1 VKPHRG
7 AAVSTGSS
15 YSAFWPGAEWKDSWQ
30 EWRRVPLVPNSYHCF
45 HASQTPG
52 KGLRS
57 LLWQCLGYQAQIST
71 SFPGLVHT
79 LGAGPSPAML
89 HTRRVELSRL
99 HISTLATVTDTNTH
113 LVTSLLIII
122 ISLTGS
128 VLPVPA
134 QNQKL
139 WLEPRS
145 FGPAAPAATRV
156 SSQQKAPPWTE
167 ETLFESFAQSAIS
180 DEYIGSDEGGQVTQ
194 SNRLPNHDSGLR
206 QNPSHDQLP
215 TRSDKSP
222 QGFDGARKESG
233 ADKFTERSEFSD
245 QGHNHANSFGFN
257 KATNPSFPFGILFQS
272 KDLSVETSKLS
283 YLQKR
288 SAAVPSS
295 NNSARIDSFDF
306 SSQSD
311 LLLQSPQPKHA
322 QLDEYYPEL
331 TSDSD
336 SRSISNYSLLSQCLS
351 FKNCTHLSQPNLT
364 NNASVAALEICSN
377 ASKFRLRLTLFHPDH
392 RSVCWSSGH
401 RNCPPPVLN
410 QRQVSNIESDDPD
423 TCRAQVEKILVQI
436 QEVNSHI
443 EHTLKVLQSGH
454 GMDECRVN
462 STCQTC
468 KDWYKTWLCLNF
480 WPVYLGENVLP
491 PCPGQ
496 CSSVQTSC
504 PFHTIF
510 EDASMASGD
519 PTFLCQDSAIS
530 SKPQSSTTQ
539 SCCFEVQLESPRTV
553 PGDTGLEDVPAPRE
567 GEYVDL
573 NTTHSCS
580 NLLPLGTT
588 TQLCDSSRI
597 ELANRTLLVKR
608 LGSAE
613 RQAGSTD
620 SGLLDLLGLS
630 SGHSGSAPCPLQSG
644 GGAAIFI
651 WTYSYK
657 FYNL

>member
-1 VKPHRG
+1 MRPHWG

-15 YSAFWPGAEWKDSWQ
+15 YSAFWPGAEWQDSWQ
-30 EWRRVPLVPNSYHCF
+30 EWRRVPLVQNSYHRF

-57 LLWQCLGYQAQIST
+57 LFRQCLGYQAQISA
-71 SFPGLVHT
+71 SFLGLVHT

-89 HTRRVELSRL
+89 HARRVELSRL

-113 LVTSLLIII
+113 LVTSVLIII
-122 ISLTGS
+122 ISLTGL
-128 VLPVPA
+128 VLPTPA
-134 QNQKL
+134 KTPKL
-139 WLEPRS
+139 WLEQRS
-145 FGPAAPAATRV
+145 FGPAPPTATRI

-167 ETLFESFAQSAIS
+167 DILFESIAQSAIS
-180 DEYIGSDEGGQVTQ
+180 DEYSGSDGGSQVTR
-194 SNRLPNHDSGLR
+194 SNQLPNHDSGLR
-206 QNPSHDQLP
+206 QNPSYDQLLTP
-215 TRSDKSP
+215 SDKSL
-222 QGFDGARKESG
+222 QGFRGSRKKSE

-272 KDLSVETSKLS
+272 KDLSVEASKLS

-288 SAAVPSS
+288 SAAVPNS
-295 NNSARIDSFDF
+295 NKSARIDSFDV

-311 LLLQSPQPKHA
+311 LFQVSPQPNHA
-322 QLDEYYPEL
+322 QDDEYYPEL

-351 FKNCTHLSQPNLT
+351 SKNCNCNQLSQHNLT
-364 NNASVAALEICSN
+364 NNASVAAIEICSN
-377 ASKFRLRLTLFHPDH
+377 ASKLRLRLTLFHPDH
-392 RSVCWSSGH
+392 RSVCWSSGPK
-401 RNCPPPVLN
+401 NCPPPVLT
-410 QRQVSNIESDDPD
+410 QGQVSNIKSDDPD
-423 TCRAQVEKILVQI
+423 TCRAQVDKILCQI
-436 QEVNSHI
+436 QEFNIHI
-443 EHTLKVLQSGH
+443 ENTLNVLQSGH
-454 GMDECRVN
+454 GMDECSVN

-468 KDWYKTWLCLNF
+468 KDWYKSWLCLNF
-480 WPVYLGENVLP
+480 WPIYYLDGRVLP
-491 PCPGQ
+491 PCPNQ
-496 CSSVQTSC
+496 CTTVQTSC

-530 SKPQSSTTQ
+530 SKSQSSTHQ
-539 SCCFEVQLESPRTV
+539 SCCFEVQLQIPNYLHGD
-553 PGDTGLEDVPAPRE
+553 PGSDEIPAPRE

-588 TQLCDSSRI
+588 TQLCDSAHI

-608 LGSAE
+608 RGAKSLTSDSGWLDLIGLTS
-613 RQAGSTD
+613 GST
-620 SGLLDLLGLS
+620 
-630 SGHSGSAPCPLQSG
+630 PCPLQSVA
-644 GGAAIFI
+644 GAAIFI

-657 FYNL
+657 FYTL